1 MAVISISEAART
13 WRIARSTLQRA
24 LQEGKL
30 SATTRADGSKGIDTA
45 ELIRVFGE
53 APGAL
58 QERGSSEVERATP
71 IATCSATLIAADLT
85 ITTLQAQMKQLQEQ
99 LQEARQREAWLQSII
114 EQRLLPPPP
123 RQGLIERLAEAMA
136 RLRRPKGSA

>member
-24 LQEGKL
+24 IQEGRL
-30 SATTRADGSKGIDTA
+30 SATVRADSSKGIDTA

-53 APGAL
+53 APVAR
-58 QERGSSEVERATP
+58 QERDRSEVERAIP
-71 IATCSATLIAADLT
+71 IAADS
-85 ITTLQAQMKQLQEQ
+85 IIATLQTQVNLLQVQ
-99 LQEARQREAWLQSII
+99 LQEARQREVWLQSII
-114 EQRLLPPPP
+114 EQRLLPPP
-123 RQGLIERLAEAMA
+123 RQGIIERIAGAIA

>member
-13 WRIARSTLQRA
+13 WRMARSTLQRA
-24 LQEGKL
+24 IQEGRL
-30 SATTRADGSKGIDTA
+30 SATVRADGSRGIDTA

-53 APGAL
+53 APVAL
-58 QERGSSEVERATP
+58 QERGSSEVQRATP
-71 IATCSATLIAADLT
+71 SAADST
-85 ITTLQAQMKQLQEQ
+85 IATLQAQVNLLQAQ

-114 EQRLLPPPP
+114 EQRLLPPP
-123 RQGLIERLAEAMA
+123 RQGLIERIAEAVA